1 MASKQYKDS
10 IPPSTG
16 RSYLITTNQDGT
28 SKIEDVTE
36 YVQEG
41 TPFGT
46 ADVNESCIIE
56 AEYSVEKDPTDTSN
70 RRQIHK
76 LVTPNTTARNLKF
89 EVAFPD
95 QFNVGDIFTLNGEQ
109 IDAKLFDGNALPQDY
124 FSTDNERRINV
135 VSCFKGSDG
144 ALYFTPNPVIS
155 DGTSQYTFGVDGIKN
170 LPTFTDETTGQ
181 TKIIEGHED
190 YTFVVTNGEEV
201 SIVGSDL
208 AISKVGPMM
217 FFGGLISVKYTG
229 AQKTLLQLAKADGT
243 VDGINVCHGGNNA
256 IFFASLNDKKIARLS
271 WVKSADGQSVSLVLS
286 WIFDLATGQPASN
299 ATYTIAIDSQY
310 FAGY

>member
-1 MASKQYKDS
+1 MSKTTSEYLGLEIRDNNEFV
-10 IPPSTG
+10 STEVDAENF
-16 RSYLITTNQDGT
+16 RKIDKETKRLNDGT
-28 SKIEDVTE
+28 ICFAECTSTVNS
-36 YVQEG
+36 EG
-41 TPFGT
+41 KTRVHSITRP
-46 ADVNESCIIE
+46 
-56 AEYSVEKDPTDTSN
+56 EKKSAL
-70 RRQIHK
+70 I
-76 LVTPNTTARNLKF
+76 LF
-89 EVAFPD
+89 
-95 QFNVGDIFTLNGEQ
+95 Q
-109 IDAKLFDGNALPQDY
+109 IDGLYTPKDTVKIDEKTVTVKAI
-124 FSTDNERRINV
+124 S
-135 VSCFKGSDG
+135 SG
-144 ALYFTPNPVIS
+144 AESFENIITYGAPTLGFYDESNSVLYVISANPIIS
-155 DGTSQYTFGVDGIKN
+155 DGMSQYTFGVDGIKN
-170 LPTFTDETTGQ
+170 LPTFTDKTTGQ

-190 YTFVVTNGEEV
+190 YTFVVTNSEDV

-229 AQKTLLQLAKADGT
+229 AQKTLLQLAKSDGT

-286 WIFDLATGQPASN
+286 WIFDLATGQLASN